1 MYNPEKRQLHSLSIV
16 DFRYFQC
23 SRLFLGFVYVYETSW
38 NRIWSKVQQVDTLV
52 DTKTTYVLVFSRH
65 NLLSLYEATFDPTF
79 QEICSVIT
87 SHGNLTSL
95 NIKIGL
101 LC

>member
-1 MYNPEKRQLHSLSIV
+1 MFMKHLEIEFDQKY
-16 DFRYFQC
+16 
-23 SRLFLGFVYVYETSW
+23 SRLM
-38 NRIWSKVQQVDTLV
+38 V

-65 NLLSLYEATFDPTF
+65 NLLLLYEATFYPAF
-79 QEICSVIT
+79 QKICLVIT
-87 SHGNLTSL
+87 SQKFLRSANCKLQLGNLTSL

>member
-1 MYNPEKRQLHSLSIV
+1 MKHLEIEFDQKY
-16 DFRYFQC
+16 
-23 SRLFLGFVYVYETSW
+23 SRL
-38 NRIWSKVQQVDTLV
+38 ILV
-52 DTKTTYVLVFSRH
+52 DTKTTYVLVNSRH
-65 NLLSLYEATFDPTF
+65 KLLSLYEATFDPTF

>member
-1 MYNPEKRQLHSLSIV
+1 MFMKHLEIEFDQKY
-16 DFRYFQC
+16 
-23 SRLFLGFVYVYETSW
+23 SRL
-38 NRIWSKVQQVDTLV
+38 IPV

-65 NLLSLYEATFDPTF
+65 KLLSLYEAAFDPTF